1 MAIALKSTLLDLGLT
16 EDDVEAHVLEIIQ
29 ARPTG
34 AERRSALSYIRQLVQ
49 RDEDDLEVPGA
60 HRAARSVLED
70 REILHTFDIRG
81 TKHANLFTVATGV
94 DYETPLTVANSEIIA
109 EGATI
114 VPAGGAS
121 RIVISANYVSLH
133 GIGSGSAVDQT
144 LQCGCIVSG
153 GLSVSGSNVL
163 VEANLW

>member
-1 MAIALKSTLLDLGLT
+1 MAITLKSTLLDLGLT

-49 RDEDDLEVPGA
+49 RDEDDLEVY
-60 HRAARSVLED
+60 RALIARARSVLED

-94 DYETPLTVANSEIIA
+94 DYETPLTVANSEIMQRAPPSCPPVVRA
-109 EGATI
+109 E
-114 VPAGGAS
+114 S
-121 RIVISANYVSLH
+121 SSAQ
-133 GIGSGSAVDQT
+133 IT
-144 LQCGCIVSG
+144 
-153 GLSVSGSNVL
+153 SVSTASAPV
-163 VEANLW
+163 APSTRRFSAAAS